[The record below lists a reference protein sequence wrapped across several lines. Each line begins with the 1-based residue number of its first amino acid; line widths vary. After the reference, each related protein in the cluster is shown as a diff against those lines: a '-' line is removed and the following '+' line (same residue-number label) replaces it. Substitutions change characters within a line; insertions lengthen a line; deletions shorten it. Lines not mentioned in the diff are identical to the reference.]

1 MFSKNTAQ
9 CPSQSSNPECLI
21 RSPVQLPTNS
31 TYGYWANN
39 LLGQQTKLLG
49 GGVPLMGNGHA
60 SHPSHARKTREAL
73 NLFFLYLFLTSDHEG
88 HFTPLTSSHGY
99 WANNLFT
106 QQDQISR
113 EGEGWYHRWA
123 MDNIPSRG
131 GSNSLK
137 SLVLQKPEIRIIIRI
152 ASFHHI

>member
-9 CPSQSSNPECLI
+9 CPGQSSNPECLI
-21 RSPVQLPTNS
+21 RSSVQLPTNS

-49 GGVPLMGNGHA
+49 GGGTFDGQWTCI
-60 SHPSHARKTREAL
+60 PSKSCYSA
-73 NLFFLYLFLTSDHEG
+73 FLLHLFLTSDYEG
-88 HFTPLTSSHGY
+88 QRTSHFFPWVLG
-99 WANNLFT
+99 NNF
-106 QQDQISR
+106 SGNKAKCPR
-113 EGEGWYHRWA
+113 RRGGWYHRWA

-152 ASFHHI
+152 ASFPHI